1 MLIASFIR
9 CACRSIATAASS
21 WAVEA
26 VEAAAAAAAAAAEAA
41 AAEAEAEAALT
52 CMGVLSRKWRLTPRS
67 LPLMS

>member
-26 VEAAAAAAAAAAEAA
+26 VEAAAAAEAA
-41 AAEAEAEAALT
+41 AAEAEAAAAFT